1 MASVQ
6 SPALVLNASYEPLSV
21 VSLQRAV
28 VLVLSQKASVVEHG
42 DGVLH
47 SERLA
52 FPVPSVV
59 RLSHYVRVPY
69 RRGVPLTRRGVFE
82 RDDHRCVYC
91 GGRPQTLDH
100 VVPRSRGGEHVWT
113 NVVTACQRC
122 NHRKADRLL
131 SELGWSLATPPR
143 VPATTVA
150 LFSGFAPRQPS
161 WSAWLGQDQVAADAA
176 S

>member
-6 SPALVLNASYEPLSV
+6 SPALVLNATYEPLSV

-28 VLVLSQKASVVEHG
+28 VLVLARKASVVEHG

-143 VPATTVA
+143 APASTVA

-161 WSAWLGQDQVAADAA
+161 WSTWLGQDGLATETA

>member
-1 MASVQ
+1 MATADSA
-6 SPALVLNASYEPLSV
+6 ALVLNATYEPLSV
-21 VSLQRAV
+21 VSLKRAV
-28 VLVLSQKASVVEHG
+28 VLVLAQKASVVEQG

-52 FPVPSVV
+52 LPVPSVV

-69 RRGVPLTRRGVFE
+69 RHGVPLTRRGVFE

-100 VVPRSRGGEHVWT
+100 VVPRSRGGQHMWT

-143 VPATTVA
+143 APASTVA
-150 LFSGFAPRQPS
+150 LFAGITPRQPS
-161 WSAWLGQDQVAADAA
+161 WSSYLASRPLAADAA

>member
-6 SPALVLNASYEPLSV
+6 SPALVLNATYEPLSV

-28 VLVLSQKASVVEHG
+28 VLVLAQKASVVEQG
-42 DGVLH
+42 EGVLH

-69 RRGVPLTRRGVFE
+69 RRGIPLTRKGVFE

-122 NHRKADRLL
+122 NHKKADRLL
-131 SELGWSLATPPR
+131 SELGWSLTTPPR
-143 VPATTVA
+143 APASTVA
-150 LFSGFAPRQPS
+150 LFSGLTPRQPS
-161 WSAWLGQDQVAADAA
+161 WSAWLGQDELAADAA